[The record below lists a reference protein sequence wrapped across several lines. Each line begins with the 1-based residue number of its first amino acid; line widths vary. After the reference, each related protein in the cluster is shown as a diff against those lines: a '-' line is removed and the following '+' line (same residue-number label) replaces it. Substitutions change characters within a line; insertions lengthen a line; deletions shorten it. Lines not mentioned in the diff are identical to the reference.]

1 MDRGQGIY
9 HLRRVQDYSTCLELR
24 LIFYQSTT
32 FAQCPLT
39 EFHDH
44 EYIIRNIE
52 LTANAA
58 MLCWHEAESPVE
70 VWMTEYEH
78 DLMPSLSALLEPDT
92 NQLRPNSFPLE
103 WRQNSHWTERDCI
116 ET

>member
-9 HLRRVQDYSTCLELR
+9 HLRRVQDYSPCPELR

-52 LTANAA
+52 LTVKAA
-58 MLCWHEAESPVE
+58 MPGWHEAKSSVE
-70 VWMTEYEH
+70 VWITE
-78 DLMPSLSALLEPDT
+78 
-92 NQLRPNSFPLE
+92 
-103 WRQNSHWTERDCI
+103 
-116 ET
+116 